1 MDYHGKVALVTGA
14 SSGLGAG
21 ISRRLAALGA
31 HVFLVAR
38 RTDLLEQL
46 AADITHAGGQATAVT
61 CDVTDEQAV
70 RSLAAVVKG
79 RFGCLHLLVNN
90 AGRPLGEPLQVLR
103 LDKARAV
110 LELNVLAMASVTKA
124 MLGLLKPGAAVVNMA
139 SAAAFRGAATMSLYA
154 ASKGAVVAMTRALA
168 LELASRQIRVNAVAP
183 GVVRT
188 ELFQQAFGRF
198 SPAQIAALESQ
209 HPLGLGEV
217 EDVAAAVAFL
227 GSQDARWIT
236 GHTLVVD
243 GGFSA

>member
-1 MDYHGKVALVTGA
+1 MDYRGKVAMVTGA

-31 HVFLVAR
+31 QVFLVAR
-38 RTDLLEQL
+38 RADLLAEL
-46 AADITHAGGQATAVT
+46 AADVGRNGGQAIAVS

-70 RSLAAVVKG
+70 RSLADAVKD
-79 RFGCLHLLVNN
+79 RFGSLHLLVNN
-90 AGRPLGEPLQVLR
+90 AGRPLSEPLQVLR
-103 LDKARAV
+103 LEKAREV

-124 MLGLLKPGAAVVNMA
+124 VLGLLTPGAAVVNVA
-139 SAAAFRGAATMSLYA
+139 SVAAFRGAPTMSLYA
-154 ASKGAVVAMTRALA
+154 ASKGAVVAMTRAWA

-183 GVVRT
+183 GIVRT
-188 ELFQQAFGRF
+188 ELFEQAFGRF
-198 SPAQIAALESQ
+198 SPAQIAALERS
-209 HPLGLGEV
+209 HPLGLGQV

-227 GSQDARWIT
+227 GSEDARWIT